1 MKQKI
6 SITAEENDEVERLFL
21 TYNSYMNMLQ
31 YLANTDMGNTP
42 VYDKKW
48 KEASDL
54 WIQLDKKKRDI
65 EIKYKPAGD
74 WDSYEFDFD
83 NYQVVF
89 VKNEA

>member
-1 MKQKI
+1 MTKKI
-6 SITAEENDEVERLFL
+6 SITPEESENIERLF
-21 TYNSYMNMLQ
+21 TRYNAYMSMLE
-31 YLANTDMGNTP
+31 YLASSGVQDSP

-48 KEASDL
+48 NEACEL
-54 WIQLDKKKRDI
+54 WIQLDKAKRQI
-65 EIKYKPAGD
+65 EYMYKPEGD